1 MTLPLSP
8 DERARGRRLAIA
20 SHPAGMTFYM
30 VFTTQLPTLALVHL
44 GASETSVGLQNGF
57 MYAFQ
62 LLQLPV
68 LRAVGRYSKRNLL
81 IAGQCFAMA
90 GALPLLFFGR
100 LETNDSAVPL
110 ALLCFALVAVGLNV
124 SQTVWFP
131 LLRGYVEAD
140 RIGRFFGALRSFWH
154 LALIVYYLGA
164 QRWLV
169 GHPGAFGEL
178 FFFGWLCGVV
188 RIAVVRR
195 LPERSERTGERIRAR
210 EALALLRSDRELRAY
225 LIGVTG
231 SHAVRICITPFAIV
245 MMVREVGF
253 SEGDV
258 IATTVAWYAGGLA
271 SLYLWG
277 RLVDRVGPEPI
288 FRWTSIGMGVL
299 VLGLILVETPG
310 TRALI
315 GMIGFFFGISA
326 LQAGFGVANTH
337 VLFGLAPPD
346 APARMIVVAQ
356 VTEYGVASAAPIAV
370 GFALER
376 WLEGSVAPLAIYHGF
391 FAVAAVLVALA
402 FLPLRRFRS

>member
-44 GASETSVGLQNGF
+44 GASETSIGLQNGF
-57 MYAFQ
+57 LYAFQ

-68 LRAVGRYSKRNLL
+68 LRAVGRFSKRNLL

-100 LETNDSAVPL
+100 LESNEAAVPL

-131 LLRGYVEAD
+131 LLRGYVETD

-164 QRWLV
+164 QRWLL

-178 FFFGWLCGVV
+178 FVFGWLCGVV

-195 LPERSERTGERIRAR
+195 LPERSERTGEPVRAK
-210 EALALLRSDRELRAY
+210 EALALLRSHPRLRAY
-225 LIGVTG
+225 LIGVTA
-231 SHAVRICITPFAIV
+231 SHAVRICVTPFAIV

-253 SEGDV
+253 SQGDV

-277 RLVDRVGPEPI
+277 RLVDRVGPAPI
-288 FRWTSIGMGVL
+288 FGWTSIGMGVL
-299 VLGLILVETPG
+299 VLGLVLVETPG
-310 TRALI
+310 TRTLL
-315 GMIGFFFGISA
+315 GMIGFFFGFSA

-370 GFALER
+370 GFLIER
-376 WLEGSVAPLAIYHGF
+376 WLEGSTTPLAVYHGF
-391 FAVAAVLVALA
+391 FAVAAVLVAIA
-402 FLPLRRFRS
+402 FLPLRRFRR